1 MKKSTQRSVLLWL
14 FATLLL
20 AASCAKEAAVHKD
33 DHGEEAHEEGHDAPG
48 AELALSAASQQSIG
62 LKLAAVERRSIGGNT
77 LLPARVELQSGRTAH
92 ISAPVAGRFTRVA
105 VTQGQRVKAG
115 DLLALVRA
123 ADTAML
129 GARASQLRAELV
141 FADQQVGRQ
150 EQLGAAG
157 VGAERQLEE
166 ARATTRRLRAEL
178 AGLTRQLQIVG
189 ARGAGDMLMLTSPID
204 GIIVNQHALLGE
216 AAGPDHVS
224 FVVSDPSEVWIVGQA
239 PERLIP
245 QVGEGVAVVTRL
257 HAWPNDSWAGKL
269 DYVAP
274 ALDGEAHTLPVRLS
288 VPNPGDKLKAGM
300 FGTMEILGQDER
312 PLTIPASAVLL
323 VDGAHTVFVPDEG
336 HDEHE
341 GHDHAPS
348 PLLPSGPLVAPAPE
362 AAPERFKPVR
372 VEIGRRD
379 GELVEVKQGLSEGQR
394 VVTQGAFTLKSML
407 KSDELGEG
415 HVH

>member
-1 MKKSTQRSVLLWL
+1 LLTVFML
-14 FATLLL
+14 V
-20 AASCAKEAAVHKD
+20 ASCAKEADEHQDEHGAEPHK
-33 DHGEEAHEEGHDAPG
+33 EEGEEGHKEGEA
-48 AELALSAASQQSIG
+48 LALSAASQQSIG

-141 FADQQVGRQ
+141 FANQQVERQ
-150 EQLGAAG
+150 EKLGAAG

-166 ARATTRRLRAEL
+166 ARSTTRRLQAEL

-189 ARGAGDMLMLTSPID
+189 ARGAGDILMLTSPID

-257 HAWPNDSWAGKL
+257 HAWPSDSWAGKL

-288 VPNPGDKLKAGM
+288 VPNPSDKLKAGM

-336 HDEHE
+336 HDEHK
-341 GHDHAPS
+341 GHEHAPPAPS
-348 PLLPSGPLVAPAPE
+348 PMQPAGPELVAPEPAE
-362 AAPERFKPVR
+362 TSERFKPVR

-379 GELVEVKQGLSEGQR
+379 GEFVEVKQGLVEGQR

-415 HVH
+415 HAH